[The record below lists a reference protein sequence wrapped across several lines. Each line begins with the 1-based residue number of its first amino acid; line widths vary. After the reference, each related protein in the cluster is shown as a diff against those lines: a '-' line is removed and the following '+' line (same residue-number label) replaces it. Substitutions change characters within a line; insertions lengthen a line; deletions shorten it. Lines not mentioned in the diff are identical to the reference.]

1 MFEGCDYLVK
11 KKILQSKSGTF
22 LVAKI
27 SNPLSYKVF
36 SYDQRKCEGY
46 LLELE
51 KRMLAAGL
59 NIVAFKPPVIL
70 ILESSA
76 SSVWS
81 IYEKITEI
89 ASSIFLEYV
98 SFAVGYYV
106 FSFEAPSEVIRKA
119 FAAVSFGEKEGSGIV
134 DYASCTSQLQEF
146 SNAVAKATVLHS
158 ALRNNELLNVF
169 QPIVDIETSRVIFS
183 EFLLRVKG
191 EESIRSCIVA
201 AEKTHLISVV
211 DKFVFKRVIELLER
225 HSDLRLSFNLSMLSA
240 SDELQ
245 IEGFLKSF
253 ATLQFVAKRLVVEI
267 TEGIL
272 LSNTDKMFDFIF
284 KLKSL
289 GCGIALDDFG
299 RNFYLPF
306 SQLEKLPID
315 YLKLDREFAGEIKT
329 SKNASIFIKSILEIA
344 NNLNIK
350 VVAEFVE
357 DKSVFDLF
365 KELGIRYM
373 QGNYLYEASSELKN
387 SVSA

>member
-1 MFEGCDYLVK
+1 MFEECNYLVK
-11 KKILQSKSGTF
+11 KRILQSKSGVF

-27 SNPLSYKVF
+27 LNPLAYKVF
-36 SYDQRKCEGY
+36 SYEQRKCEGY
-46 LLELE
+46 LVELE
-51 KRMLAAGL
+51 KQMLSAGL
-59 NIVAFKPPVIL
+59 NIIAFKPPVIV
-70 ILESSA
+70 ILESNG

-81 IYEKITEI
+81 IYEKLTEV
-89 ASSIFLEYV
+89 ASSVFQEYV

-106 FSFEAPSEVIRKA
+106 FSFEVPNEVISKA

-134 DYASCTSQLQEF
+134 SYASCASRLKEF
-146 SNAVAKATVLHS
+146 SNAVAKATVLHN
-158 ALRNNELLNVF
+158 ALKNNELLNVF
-169 QPIVDIETSRVIFS
+169 QPIVDTETSSVIFN

-191 EESIRSCIVA
+191 EESIRDCIVA

-211 DKFVFKRVIELLER
+211 DKFVFKRVVELLER

-245 IEGFLKSF
+245 TEEFLKSF
-253 ATLQFVAKRLVVEI
+253 ATLQFIAKRLVVEI
-267 TEGIL
+267 TEGVL
-272 LSNTDKMFDFIF
+272 LHDTDRMFDFIF

-289 GCGIALDDFG
+289 GCAIALDDFG
-299 RNFYLPF
+299 KNFYLPF
-306 SQLEKLPID
+306 SELEKLPID
-315 YLKLDREFAGEIKT
+315 YLKLDREFAGKIKT
-329 SKNASIFIKSILEIA
+329 SKNASIFIKNILEIA

-373 QGNYLYEASSELKN
+373 QGNYLHGASPELKDTVN
-387 SVSA
+387 A